1 MTISRRDDLNRAAA
15 IAEKTQEI
23 DDLRLQ
29 LAAANTRA
37 AGADGANEMVQHLI
51 DQNIVEMDAD
61 RNIQMNPNLIV
72 PNQSQAS

>member
-1 MTISRRDDLNRAAA
+1 MTVARRDDLNRAAA
-15 IAEKTQEI
+15 IAEKMQEI